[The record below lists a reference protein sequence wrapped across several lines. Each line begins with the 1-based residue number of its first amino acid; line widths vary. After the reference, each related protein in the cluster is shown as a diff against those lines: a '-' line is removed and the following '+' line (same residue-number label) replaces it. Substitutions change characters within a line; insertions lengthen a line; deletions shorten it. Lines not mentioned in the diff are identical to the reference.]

1 MAEVFRE
8 VAAMLQQVRYEQR
21 SGSLAA
27 AVLLLRRVLTVD
39 PANDEAAHYLGVHL
53 SRASHHDSALH
64 WTGRS
69 LVLRPS
75 SALYWMNQSIA
86 LQKIKNFDG
95 ALDALQRS
103 LELDETSWQTFL
115 NFGHVFRE
123 TKRHLEAVEAYEKSL
138 CLNPSCA
145 PSYEHLSFVY
155 DHVLSIDRRIAS
167 LERARILTPDNV
179 DVCFGLGLYFMM
191 TGRFGEGWDLLEHRW
206 GATHVLNNPNY
217 SKPLSTSRPMFSG
230 AERSGR
236 IFLWGEQG
244 IGDEIMFIS
253 TLSDFL
259 DRFPLEVTVSVDDR
273 LAPLVTRSFPNV
285 RVIPRKSLLHENSYD
300 FHLPLGSLP
309 RFMRRSEQSFKNG
322 RFPFLKSNTDLVTK
336 IRDRL
341 SADGRPVIGLS
352 WHSLNGA
359 MRCVPLTDL
368 VNAFQSPEL
377 TLVNLQYGDH
387 SREIGLASERL
398 SRNVFDFDEIDC
410 KEDIEGL
417 AALLECCD
425 LVVSIANTTVHLAGA
440 LGRPTIGLLPYFPGW
455 RWLKDGSHCLW
466 YGSVR
471 LLRQDV
477 LGDWSNV
484 LHRLATVMPQPPI
497 GFCADSIVREFNRA

>member
-1 MAEVFRE
+1 MSEVFRD
-8 VAAMLQQVRYEQR
+8 VAAMLQQARHEQR
-21 SGSLAA
+21 SGSVAA
-27 AVLLLRRVLTVD
+27 AMLLLRRVLTVD
-39 PANDEAAHYLGVHL
+39 PASDEAAHYLGVHL
-53 SRASHHDSALH
+53 SEASHHDSALR

-86 LQKIKNFDG
+86 LQKIKYFDD
-95 ALDALQRS
+95 ALYALQRS
-103 LELDETSWQTFL
+103 LELDETSWKTFL

-123 TKRHLEAVEAYEKSL
+123 TKFRLEAAEAYEKTL
-138 CLNPSCA
+138 CLNPGCA
-145 PSYEHLSFVY
+145 PAYEHLSFVY
-155 DHVLSIDRRIAS
+155 DHVLSVDRRIAS
-167 LERARILTPDNV
+167 LERARVLEPGNV

-217 SKPLSTSRPMFSG
+217 SKPLLTSRPMFSG

-259 DRFPLEVTVSVDDR
+259 CNYPLEVTVSVDGR
-273 LAPLVTRSFPNV
+273 LASLVARSFPNV
-285 RVIPRKSLLHENSYD
+285 RVIPRKSPLDEHGYD

-309 RFMRRSEQSFKNG
+309 RFMRRSERSFENG
-322 RFPFLKSNTDLVTK
+322 RFPFLKANADLVTK
-336 IRDRL
+336 IRNRL
-341 SADGRPVIGLS
+341 PADGRPVVGLS

-359 MRCVPLTDL
+359 TRCVPLTDL
-368 VNAFQSPEL
+368 VNALQSCDL

-477 LGDWSNV
+477 LGHWGNV
-484 LHRLATVMPQPPI
+484 LHRIATVMPQPPT
-497 GFCADSIVREFNRA
+497 GFRADSIIREFDRA